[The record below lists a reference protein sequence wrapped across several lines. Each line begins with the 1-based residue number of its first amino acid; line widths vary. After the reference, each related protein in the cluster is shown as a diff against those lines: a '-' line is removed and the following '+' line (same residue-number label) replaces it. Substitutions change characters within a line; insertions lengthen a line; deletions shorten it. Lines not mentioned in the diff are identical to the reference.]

1 MEQKDKICVDK
12 KIAEGLIKNLDKQI
26 ILATKKVLKHLAK
39 FLCGSLAMVAS
50 WFLLTVSFPD
60 FQSKIVEY
68 IKAGLIASTSISTFY
83 AAQQLVSTAVSAK
96 KLCAVSS
103 KKEKL
108 IEEVSVKHEE
118 SCQLKEESE
127 IKEEIDF

>member
-1 MEQKDKICVDK
+1 MEQKDKICVHK

-26 ILATKKVLKHLAK
+26 ILATKKVIKHLAK
-39 FLCGSLAMVAS
+39 FLCGSFAMVAS

-60 FQSKIVEY
+60 FQPKIVEY

-96 KLCAVSS
+96 KLCDVSS

>member
-1 MEQKDKICVDK
+1 MEQKGKICVDK

-26 ILATKKVLKHLAK
+26 ILATKKVIKHLAK
-39 FLCGSLAMVAS
+39 FLCGSFAMVAS

-60 FQSKIVEY
+60 FQPKIVEY

-96 KLCAVSS
+96 KLCDVSS

>member
-26 ILATKKVLKHLAK
+26 ILATKKVIKHLAK
-39 FLCGSLAMVAS
+39 FLCGSFAMVAS

-60 FQSKIVEY
+60 FQPKIVEY

>member
-26 ILATKKVLKHLAK
+26 ILATKKVIKHLAK
-39 FLCGSLAMVAS
+39 FLCGSFAMVAS

-60 FQSKIVEY
+60 FQPKIVEY

-96 KLCAVSS
+96 KLCDISS
-103 KKEKL
+103 KK
-108 IEEVSVKHEE
+108 
-118 SCQLKEESE
+118 
-127 IKEEIDF
+127 

>member
-1 MEQKDKICVDK
+1 MEQKGKICVDK
-12 KIAEGLIKNLDKQI
+12 KIAEGLIKNFDKQI
-26 ILATKKVLKHLAK
+26 ILATKKVIKHLAK
-39 FLCGSLAMVAS
+39 FLCGSFAMVAS

-60 FQSKIVEY
+60 FQPKIVEY

-96 KLCAVSS
+96 KLCDVSS

>member
-1 MEQKDKICVDK
+1 MEQKGKICVDK
-12 KIAEGLIKNLDKQI
+12 KIAEGTIKNLDKQI
-26 ILATKKVLKHLAK
+26 ILATKKVIKHLAK
-39 FLCGSLAMVAS
+39 FLCGSFAMVAS

-60 FQSKIVEY
+60 FQPKIVEY

-96 KLCAVSS
+96 KLCDVSS